1 MYRNIIIKNNTW
13 SSWTPKRTTYNNC
26 AKSGKRHKKCIDNTH
41 KCFTIGTKKKHIY
54 GQQKTE
60 IYIHIKEKKGKKS
73 KYQ

>member
-1 MYRNIIIKNNTW
+1 MQSQER
-13 SSWTPKRTTYNNC
+13 
-26 AKSGKRHKKCIDNTH
+26 GIDNTH
-41 KCFTIGTKKKHIY
+41 KCFTIGTKKNHIY